1 MKVMPIPG
9 MARVPGGP
17 PELRGVALVDGDMIP
32 VVEVSELPHA
42 FVRYS
47 RGDSPESAR
56 DTSRNRGLSPMGE
69 AMLVCKVLGECVVLV
84 GLDVVATGHFERIS
98 GQSPDVKV
106 GDETAQVFDVGAVIA
121 RVREG
126 RWAV

>member
-1 MKVMPIPG
+1 
-9 MARVPGGP
+9 
-17 PELRGVALVDGDMIP
+17 
-32 VVEVSELPHA
+32 
-42 FVRYS
+42 
-47 RGDSPESAR
+47 
-56 DTSRNRGLSPMGE
+56 
-69 AMLVCKVLGECVVLV
+69 MLVCKVLGECVGLV

-98 GQSPDVKV
+98 EQSPDVKV